1 MGLSASP
8 GRDGADMTGSHDDSP
23 RLSLAMFVQPTCGNR
38 GQTYGCGLS
47 EHPSRS
53 GRSPDP
59 SLAANGLGP
68 DDTTET
74 YPDGGGAKL
83 QRQLPAMRQA
93 PAQPGKPVQPVQLSL
108 VPMAGRPR
116 HKGAG
121 PGWARTGVP
130 NPDHETN
137 DAEPDG
143 CDHGQRLETHRL
155 PARYSPAGRPCPT
168 GPDAGESEPDA

>member
-1 MGLSASP
+1 
-8 GRDGADMTGSHDDSP
+8 MTGSHDNSP

-68 DDTTET
+68 DDTSET

-83 QRQLPAMRQA
+83 QRQLPAMCQA
-93 PAQPGKPVQPVQLSL
+93 PAHPKPVQPAAV
-108 VPMAGRPR
+108 VPSAHGRQTTPQGCR
-116 HKGAG
+116 ACLG
-121 PGWARTGVP
+121 R
-130 NPDHETN
+130 NR
-137 DAEPDG
+137 
-143 CDHGQRLETHRL
+143 CDHLTVTDQVDRAVPLN
-155 PARYSPAGRPCPT
+155 
-168 GPDAGESEPDA
+168 